1 MDCYPIPDFAFV
13 YFHILQVFKD
23 KNIVSSST
31 FLKDQW
37 ARVHDEIVP
46 QTLGKK
52 MHMQPKYHKGII
64 SSNCPIC
71 GLKAIAK

>member
-13 YFHILQVFKD
+13 YFHILQVT

-46 QTLGKK
+46 QTLEK
-52 MHMQPKYHKGII
+52 MHMQLKYHKGII

-71 GLKAIAK
+71 GLKAIVK